1 MQDLYVGDLGDLA
14 NNALLRVLCGTPQD
28 PVPGM
33 RLGIIWYRNKSKG
46 QYGNEIGY
54 LNPSK
59 YNHETYGECDPHL
72 YSELQKLVGRSMER
86 SEKRR
91 IEDIINSPI
100 LRADTQH
107 HETLLPRSG
116 GRKYREAWL
125 EQAVANTSQ
134 ADVIFL
140 NPDNGIAAKGVAKLQ
155 YIHPWELGRL
165 LREAK
170 ILVIY
175 QHGQRS
181 DWVTNTANLLRSA
194 PVSAEHRWVVRWHRA
209 PKRGYF
215 IVAQT
220 EEEKDK
226 IDNRLKV
233 LKKSLWVN
241 RGHFSSEE
249 A

>member
-1 MQDLYVGDLGDLA
+1 MQDRYVGDIGDLA

-33 RLGIIWYRNKSKG
+33 RLGIIWYRNESEG

-59 YNHETYGECDPHL
+59 YNHETYRECDRSL
-72 YSELQKLVGRSMER
+72 YSDLQKLVGRSMER
-86 SEKRR
+86 NEKRR

-125 EQAVANTSQ
+125 EEAVAKISQ
-134 ADVIFL
+134 THVIFL
-140 NPDNGIAAKGVAKLQ
+140 NPDNGIAEKGVARLQ
-155 YIHPWELGRL
+155 YIHPWELDRL
-165 LREAK
+165 LREEK

-175 QHGQRS
+175 QHAQRS
-181 DWVTNTANLLRSA
+181 DWVANIARLLRMA
-194 PVSAEHRWVVRWHRA
+194 PVSAKHLWVVEWHRA

-215 IVAQT
+215 IAAQT
-220 EEEKDK
+220 EENKDK
-226 IDNRLKV
+226 IEECLEALN
-233 LKKSLWVN
+233 KSLWVN
-241 RGHFSSEE
+241 RGHFSSKKV
-249 A
+249 